1 MFKREKNDLV
11 VTQEILM
18 TTAALGGEIVVPTLD
33 GQKIKLKIRPGVQSG
48 RRLTIPERGVPI
60 NRNLNDRG
68 NLDVVLNVKT
78 LVPEN
83 PTQTA
88 LLEALADAFNDKL
101 ANRTDAD
108 WQSELEDSLN
118 NEKYQ
123 EVDEKDLHPSK
134 LARIGKVLGKFFNFD
149 ADKLKRIMRNDRL
162 HVHRFC
168 IYNRLRFQLIDC
180 FQKFFTV
187 IGCLDFDHICF
198 DFVLSAK
205 NRNTDQ

>member
-1 MFKREKNDLV
+1 MVTKDEYNQVHNGDLIVRVSVQKDPVFKREKNDLV
-11 VTQEILM
+11 VNQEILM

-60 NRNLNDRG
+60 NRNMNDRG
-68 NLDVVLNVKT
+68 NLDVVLNVRT

-149 ADKLKRIMRNDRL
+149 ADKQNKDNE
-162 HVHRFC
+162 
-168 IYNRLRFQLIDC
+168 
-180 FQKFFTV
+180 K
-187 IGCLDFDHICF
+187 
-198 DFVLSAK
+198 
-205 NRNTDQ
+205 